1 MKNLAI
7 FSLYVDDILL
17 IENCPNMIDKTKSL
31 SVSKFEMKVMGA
43 TTYIL
48 GIRVSRDRNSRL
60 LYFDHETYLENLIK
74 RFEMD
79 KSKPLSTP
87 VSTGQNL
94 SKKMC
99 HQDEIEIEKN
109 ENSPLCPDCG

>member
-1 MKNLAI
+1 LPKYDRWEKI
-7 FSLYVDDILL
+7 IIDIQVWN
-17 IENCPNMIDKTKSL
+17 ES
-31 SVSKFEMKVMGA
+31 FGA
-43 TTYIL
+43 TPYTL

-74 RFEMD
+74 RFEID

-99 HQDEIEIEKN
+99 YQDET
-109 ENSPLCPDCG
+109 